1 MGEIMNAM
9 NNLRDA
15 VYGIVGLGIMGGSV
29 AKAIRANVLDMPE
42 ARGKIFACDALPAT
56 LDAAVRDG
64 VIDKGFAPS
73 EAGAMLSECDI
84 VYVCLY
90 PHATLEFI
98 KAHRNDFKSASIVT
112 DISGVK
118 TFLADGLADF
128 SRADVD
134 FIFGHPMAGGEKEGY
149 VNSNGAYFKGRNYI
163 LMLQPS
169 NKAEN
174 VALIKSLIAAMGF
187 TRIVETDCKTHD
199 RKIAFTSQLC
209 HVIAS
214 ALVKSAEDETI
225 TEFGGGSFEDLTRIA
240 MINAPLWTE
249 LFLSNKDELLSHIDS
264 FEKQLALIKKA
275 VAEND
280 AASLEAYLED
290 VRTRRMNMG
299 TCVVKT
305 STVPNG

>member
-1 MGEIMNAM
+1 MNAM
-9 NNLRDA
+9 NNLQDA
-15 VYGIVGLGIMGGSV
+15 VYGIVGLGIMGGSI

-42 ARGKIFACDALPAT
+42 ARGKIFACDSLPAT

-73 EAGAMLSECDI
+73 DAGAMLSECDI
-84 VYVCLY
+84 VYICLY

-98 KAHRNDFKSASIVT
+98 KTHRNDFKSASIVT

-128 SRADVD
+128 SRNDVD
-134 FIFGHPMAGGEKEGY
+134 CIFGHPMAGGEKEGY

-163 LMLQPS
+163 LMLRPS
-169 NKAEN
+169 NKVEN
-174 VALIKSLIAAMGF
+174 VKLIKSLIAAMGF

-199 RKIAFTSQLC
+199 RKISFTSQLC

-214 ALVKSAEDETI
+214 ALVKSAENETI

-249 LFLSNKDELLSHIDS
+249 LFLANKDELLSHIAA
-264 FEKQLALIKKA
+264 FEKQLAFMKKA

-280 AASLEAYLED
+280 AASLEAYLAD

-299 TCVVKT
+299 TFVVKT

>member
-1 MGEIMNAM
+1 MNVM
-9 NNLRDA
+9 NDLQDA
-15 VYGIVGLGIMGGSV
+15 VYGIVGLGIMGGSI

-42 ARGKIFACDALPAT
+42 ARGKIFACDSLPAT

-73 EAGAMLSECDI
+73 DAGAMLSECDI
-84 VYVCLY
+84 VYICLY

-98 KAHRNDFKSASIVT
+98 KTHRNDFKSASIVT

-128 SRADVD
+128 SRNDVD
-134 FIFGHPMAGGEKEGY
+134 CIFGHPMAGGEKEGY

-163 LMLQPS
+163 LMLRPS
-169 NKAEN
+169 NKVEN
-174 VALIKSLIAAMGF
+174 VELIKSLIAAMGF

-249 LFLSNKDELLSHIDS
+249 LFLANKDELLSHIAA
-264 FEKQLALIKKA
+264 FEKQLAFMKKA

-280 AASLEAYLED
+280 AASLEAYLAD

-299 TCVVKT
+299 TFVVKT
-305 STVPNG
+305 SKRSY

>member
-1 MGEIMNAM
+1 M
-9 NNLRDA
+9 NNLQDV

-29 AKAIRANVLDMPE
+29 AKAIRANVLDIPT
-42 ARGKIFACDALPAT
+42 APGKIFACDALPST

-64 VIDKGFAPS
+64 VIDKGFASS

-128 SRADVD
+128 SRNDVD
-134 FIFGHPMAGGEKEGY
+134 CIFGHPMAGGEKEGY
-149 VNSNGAYFKGRNYI
+149 INSNGAYFKGRNYI

-174 VALIKSLIAAMGF
+174 IALIKSLIAAMGF

-249 LFLSNKDELLSHIDS
+249 LFLANKDELLSHIAA
-264 FEKQLALIKKA
+264 FEKQLTLIKKA

-290 VRTRRMNMG
+290 VRTRRINMG
-299 TCVVKT
+299 TFVVKT